1 MRTRKTSYS
10 SRRSRVARGR
20 KNLDRSRV
28 IQKSHQIY
36 PIHSRAH
43 ADLPKLPRI
52 IVALVPKV
60 GSVGKHRGVVAAKPI
75 CVRKAAIAGRQE
87 TLAVTPRKFPLCNTN
102 SHPAVQTVGLA
113 VLIRS
118 AGAVAQHLL
127 ARELK
132 VHFPFPDGLE
142 SPVQYVS
149 YITAM
154 VLPRP
159 RTDWCP
165 IIFSNSIL

>member
-1 MRTRKTSYS
+1 MIGPGSSKKRTKHTPS
-10 SRRSRVARGR
+10 V
-20 KNLDRSRV
+20 
-28 IQKSHQIY
+28 
-36 PIHSRAH
+36 AH
-43 ADLPKLPRI
+43 ADFPKPPQT
-52 IVALVPKV
+52 VVVLVPKMI
-60 GSVGKHRGVVAAKPI
+60 SVGKHHGVVAAAPFCAKNAT
-75 CVRKAAIAGRQE
+75 VTGRPE
-87 TLAVTPRKFPLCNTN
+87 SLAVTPRKFPLCRTN